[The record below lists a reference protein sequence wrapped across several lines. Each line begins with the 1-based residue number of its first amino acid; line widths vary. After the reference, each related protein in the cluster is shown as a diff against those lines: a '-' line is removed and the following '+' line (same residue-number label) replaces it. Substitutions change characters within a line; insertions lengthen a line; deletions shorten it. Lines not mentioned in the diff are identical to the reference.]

1 MARRKKILEGV
12 TIESV
17 AAEGKC
23 IARHEGMVI
32 FTKGLVP
39 GDKADL
45 LITRKK
51 KQYLEARP
59 VKIIAYSPERIRPF
73 CDHYGICGG
82 CKWQHLPYHL
92 QLRYKQQQVKDN
104 LERIGKISLPV
115 SGILPILG
123 SEKTEFYRNKLEFT
137 FSDSRWLL
145 PDEVAGEETLD
156 RRALGF
162 HVAERFDRIVDVQKC
177 FLQADPSNEIRNFV
191 RQMAVR
197 ENYTFY
203 DVKNHQG
210 LMRNL
215 VIRNSNLGEW
225 MVIVQF
231 GENKPE
237 EIKNA
242 MNAINTQFPDITS
255 LNYVIN
261 TKKNDTY
268 YDLNIINFKGRAFIY
283 ERLGDLRFK
292 ISPKS
297 FFQTNSRQAEVLY
310 EKTKEFAGLTGSE
323 VVYDLYTGT
332 GTIANFLA
340 EKARKVIGIESIEQ
354 AIEDAKENAA
364 FNNIANTTF
373 LAGDAKELFNE
384 ALFAEYGAPDVLVTD
399 PPRSG
404 MHKDLVETIAR
415 ARPKKIVYVS
425 CNPATQARDIALL
438 ADAYSL
444 EKVQPVDM
452 FPHTHHVE
460 NIVLLKLK
468 N

>member
-12 TIESV
+12 TIEGV

-45 LITRKK
+45 LITKKK

-384 ALFAEYGAPDVLVTD
+384 ALFAEYGAPDVMVTD

>member
-12 TIESV
+12 TIEGV

-45 LITRKK
+45 LITKKK

-237 EIKNA
+237 EIKKA

>member
-12 TIESV
+12 TIEGV

-45 LITRKK
+45 LITKKK

>member
-1 MARRKKILEGV
+1 M
-12 TIESV
+12 
-17 AAEGKC
+17 
-23 IARHEGMVI
+23 
-32 FTKGLVP
+32 
-39 GDKADL
+39 
-45 LITRKK
+45 
-51 KQYLEARP
+51 
-59 VKIIAYSPERIRPF
+59 
-73 CDHYGICGG
+73 
-82 CKWQHLPYHL
+82 
-92 QLRYKQQQVKDN
+92 KDN

>member
-12 TIESV
+12 TIEGV

-45 LITRKK
+45 LITKKK

-237 EIKNA
+237 EIKKA

-425 CNPATQARDIALL
+425 CNPATQARDIAQL

>member
-12 TIESV
+12 TIEGV

-45 LITRKK
+45 LITKKK

-104 LERIGKISLPV
+104 LERIGKISLPT
-115 SGILPILG
+115 SGLSPILG

>member
-1 MARRKKILEGV
+1 M
-12 TIESV
+12 

-45 LITRKK
+45 LITKKK

-162 HVAERFDRIVDVQKC
+162 HVAERFDRIVDVQKY

-364 FNNIANTTF
+364 FNNISNTTF
-373 LAGDAKELFNE
+373 LAGDAKDLFNE
-384 ALFAEYGAPDVLVTD
+384 GLFAKYGAPDVLVTD

-404 MHKDLVETIAR
+404 MHKDLVETIAK